1 MIVEQSDADDS
12 YTLHTV
18 PGRSYGVNGPE
29 IPIWGSMEI
38 HLSVKD
44 AQKSLPTEGVDGAV
58 RLVRVADFTQLQAML
73 LPGKEF
79 LRTGANLYVRVAKTC
94 PAFYARWDSSDVV
107 THHELW
113 SEVRRN
119 KQSDPKL
126 LWLDAENNPKTP
138 IKFNIYRNIQS
149 SSDGQAV
156 LVRPGAN
163 AVQTSDSNHDDESDY
178 DSKNDSDCDGGEEGG
193 GSDAS
198 HASGSE

>member
-38 HLSVKD
+38 HFSVKD
-44 AQKSLPTEGVDGAV
+44 AQKPLPTEGVDGAV

-73 LPGKEF
+73 LPGKKF

-107 THHELW
+107 THHKLW

-138 IKFNIYRNIQS
+138 IKLNMYRKIQS

-163 AVQTSDSNHDDESDY
+163 AVQTSDSNHDGESDY